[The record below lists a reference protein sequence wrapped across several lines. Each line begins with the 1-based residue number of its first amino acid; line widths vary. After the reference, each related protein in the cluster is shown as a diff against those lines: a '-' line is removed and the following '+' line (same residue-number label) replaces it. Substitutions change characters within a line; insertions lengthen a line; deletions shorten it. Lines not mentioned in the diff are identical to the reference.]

1 MIKKIKGVIISET
14 PYKESSKILNILTD
28 EGIIGVISKGC
39 KNLKSP
45 LRIISNKLSYNEF
58 VIYYHEDSLSTLK
71 EGTVINY
78 FDNIKKDLTLNSYMI
93 YITDLTKQVISEGDK
108 KKIFEDYINT
118 LFKINEGLNPLILTN
133 ILELKYLEYLGA
145 PINYNQCI
153 KCGNDKDIITI
164 SASDGGYICKN
175 CYSNQIIYDS
185 KVLKMLKMYYLVD
198 IKTIKELKISDQ
210 VIEIINDFINNYYDS
225 YTGIY
230 IKSKEFL
237 NKIIEY

>member
-1 MIKKIKGVIISET
+1 
-14 PYKESSKILNILTD
+14 
-28 EGIIGVISKGC
+28 
-39 KNLKSP
+39 
-45 LRIISNKLSYNEF
+45 
-58 VIYYHEDSLSTLK
+58 
-71 EGTVINY
+71 
-78 FDNIKKDLTLNSYMI
+78 MI